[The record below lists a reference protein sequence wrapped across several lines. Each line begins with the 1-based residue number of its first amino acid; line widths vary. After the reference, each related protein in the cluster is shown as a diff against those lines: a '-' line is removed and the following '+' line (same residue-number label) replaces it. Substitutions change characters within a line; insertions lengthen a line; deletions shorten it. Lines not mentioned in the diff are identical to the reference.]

1 MGVINVQGFFVL
13 VNKGQEFA
21 VWEER
26 SLRPVVLIFYPSHR
40 GLKQKNNFGLVSGNG
55 SIRSWRNPWKRL
67 NKQGP
72 KVSRRMIKMKGPRRG
87 ETQAPSSNLPTVTA
101 RGCFISRG
109 FVRLDL

>member
-72 KVSRRMIKMKGPRRG
+72 MVSRRMMKMNGLRRG
-87 ETQAPSSNLPTVTA
+87 KTQ
-101 RGCFISRG
+101 GI
-109 FVRLDL
+109 